1 MNTLTLQVYSA
12 VELKHDNP
20 NAYNKAY
27 EKYKEGEYSY
37 GLQWGD
43 EMFQSLKALIEL
55 GGYKLTRYS
64 LGDSSCRDNHIKI
77 DEQDCDGLIGKRAI
91 AWLENNILSKL
102 RDKKGQLDAGKL
114 TGYCFDYSL
123 VESLQESA
131 RIGSTIREAFMELV
145 TPYVAQVDAEWEDQ
159 LSEERFMDTSDANNV
174 QFFEDGRK
182 V

>member
-1 MNTLTLQVYSA
+1 MTTITLQIYSA
-12 VELKHDNP
+12 SELKHDHP
-20 NAYNKAY
+20 HAFAKAY
-27 EKYKEGEYSY
+27 EKYKEGEYNY
-37 GLQWGD
+37 GLNWGD

-64 LGDSSCRDNHIKI
+64 LGDSSCRDNHIRI
-77 DEQDCDGLIGKRAI
+77 DEQDCDTLSGKRAM

-114 TGYCFDYSL
+114 TGYCLDYPL
-123 VESLQESA
+123 VESLQESI
-131 RIGSTIREAFMELV
+131 RIGSTIREAFMDLV

-159 LSEERFMDTSDANNV
+159 LSEERFLDTSDANNV